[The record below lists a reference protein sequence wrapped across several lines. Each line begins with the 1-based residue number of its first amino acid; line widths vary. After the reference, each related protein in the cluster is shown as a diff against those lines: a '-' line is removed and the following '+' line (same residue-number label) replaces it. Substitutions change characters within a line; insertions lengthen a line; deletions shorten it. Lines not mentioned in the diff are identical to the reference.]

1 MSALQVL
8 WDEFEYKAHQVSG
21 VHWMLERET
30 KEHPG
35 GLLCDEMGLGKTI
48 EVLGC
53 IINNPVRNTL
63 LLCPKAVIAQWIA
76 AAVRASINVCV
87 YRKEKPNSIWD
98 APIEFFKGRPF
109 LFIAN
114 YEKVSNKNELMF
126 RRRTWNRLVMDE
138 AHRVVSSRICKEIK
152 QLQRNITWCVTA
164 TPVVNSLKDIRTLF
178 EHVGYERTTLYNYTQ
193 LQAAVK
199 EACMYR
205 SMMEMRPVLK
215 ELPEAPIVVK
225 EKLDFDTPE
234 EAEFYRG
241 IQGATVRLWRATE
254 HDNHTSR
261 FALLMRLRQISVHP
275 QVYIKSVKAKHPGM
289 YNRPDWT
296 EPSTKFNAL
305 KARIESGATGA
316 KWIVFCQFHDEM
328 KLLTEFLS
336 TSPAIRHIYS
346 YHGKMTMEE
355 KEDVIKATKKPLET
369 DGRNDVLLLQL
380 QSGGVGLN
388 LQHFSRIVFMSPWW
402 TNAMMEQAIGRA
414 VRIGQTE
421 KVDVT
426 IFSLKGED
434 CLNIDEK
441 MLERGFSKR
450 GVMERLFE
458 VAFRGGLMPE
468 VALAYE
474 EEMDKPGEDE
484 PVQVTQDP
492 IGFDDDDDSDYD
504 DDTDDDD

>member
-1 MSALQVL
+1 MTFELQGL
-8 WDEFEYKAHQVSG
+8 WTEFEYKAHQVSG
-21 VHWMLERET
+21 VQWMLERE
-30 KEHPG
+30 KAEHPG
-35 GLLCDEMGLGKTI
+35 GVLSDEMGLGKTI
-48 EVLGC
+48 EILGC

-76 AAVRASINVCV
+76 TAMRASINVFV
-87 YRKEKPNSIWD
+87 YRKGKHNGIWGLPTDFFPN
-98 APIEFFKGRPF
+98 RPF

-114 YEKVSNKNELMF
+114 YEKLTDKNEVMF
-126 RRRTWNRLVMDE
+126 RRRTWHRLVMDE
-138 AHRVVSSRICKEIK
+138 AHRTVSSVVRK
-152 QLQRNITWCVTA
+152 QIQQVSRNITWCVTA
-164 TPVVNSLKDIRTLF
+164 TPVVNSLKDIRCLF
-178 EHVGYERTTLYNYTQ
+178 EHVGYDRGTLYNYTK

-215 ELPEAPIVVK
+215 ELPEAPMVVK
-225 EKLDFDTPE
+225 EKLDFDTLE

-241 IQGATVRLWRATE
+241 IQGATVRLWQATE
-254 HDNHTSR
+254 QDNHSCR

-275 QVYIKSVKAKHPGM
+275 QVYIKSVKTKHPGI
-289 YNRPDWT
+289 YNRADWV

-305 KARIESGATGA
+305 KARIEGGATGA

-328 KLLTEFLS
+328 KLLTEYLK
-336 TSPAIRHIYS
+336 TSPAVRDIYS

-355 KEDVIKATKKPLET
+355 KEDVLKATKKPLDD
-369 DGRNDVLLLQL
+369 DGRSDVLLIQL

-434 CLNIDEK
+434 CLNIDEQ
-441 MLERGFSKR
+441 MLARGFTKR
-450 GVMERLFE
+450 GMMERLFE
-458 VAFRGGLMPE
+458 VAFRGGLMPD
-468 VALAYE
+468 VALDYE
-474 EEMDKPGEDE
+474 EEMDKPSKDE
-484 PVQVTQDP
+484 PIPPTTLEP
-492 IGFDDDDDSDYD
+492 ADDDDD
-504 DDTDDDD
+504 